1 MKPPRPRAAMLL
13 LALALAL
20 APAVAAAFDLQG
32 HRGARGLLPENTLPA
47 FERALALGVT
57 TLELD
62 VGITADDRVIVAHDR
77 RLNPDITRG
86 ADGAWIAS
94 PGPAIRA
101 LTLAELRRF
110 DVGALKPGTRYG
122 ASFAAQEP
130 RPGTTMP
137 TLEEVVALARARG
150 AAPRYNIETKL
161 SPLAPE
167 ETAAPAH
174 FARTL
179 IAEIRRLGIADR
191 AAVQSFDWR
200 SLAVVAREAP
210 EIVRV
215 HLTSERGGGD
225 TVFKGKGVSPWT
237 GIDAAS
243 HGDST
248 PRIVAAAGGRHWSP
262 NFNDLTPEAMAEA
275 RRLGL
280 VVVPWTV
287 NEIAQMRRLIELGVD
302 GLITDYP
309 DAALDVLR
317 RLAIAPAR

>member
-1 MKPPRPRAAMLL
+1 MRYTTPHAAMLL
-13 LALALAL
+13 LAFALAA
-20 APAVAAAFDLQG
+20 APVAAFDLQG

-47 FERALALGVT
+47 FERALVLGVT

-62 VGITADDRVIVAHDR
+62 VGITADDRVIVTHDR
-77 RLNPDITRG
+77 RLNPDNTRG

-94 PGPAIRA
+94 PGPVVRA
-101 LTLAELRRF
+101 LTLGELRGF
-110 DVGALKPGTRYG
+110 DVGALRPGTRYA
-122 ASFAAQEP
+122 ASFAVQEP
-130 RPGTTMP
+130 RPGTAMP

-150 AAPRYNIETKL
+150 ASPRYNIETKI
-161 SPLAPE
+161 SPLAPD
-167 ETAAPAH
+167 ETAPPVH

-179 IAEIRRLGIADR
+179 IAEIRRLGIAER
-191 AAVQSFDWR
+191 TAIQSFDWR

-215 HLTSERGGGD
+215 HLTSERGTGD
-225 TVFKGKGVSPWT
+225 TVYKGRGVSPWT
-237 GIDAAS
+237 GIDAAA

-275 RRLGL
+275 KRLGL

-287 NEIAQMRRLIELGVD
+287 NEPAQMRRLIELGVD

-317 RLAIAPAR
+317 RLGIAPAR